1 MSDEAELEHFRAS
14 VNCAAVLETM
24 GVGWKLDARE
34 STRRA
39 LKYRRGEGE
48 ILIINHD
55 GRGWWDPLSCA
66 KGDVFDLV
74 QHLDPRLNFGHVRQ
88 VLRRL
93 VGVVPGYPVALRPEK
108 ARGVARP
115 IPERWSRRP
124 RLRGGSAAWRYLAD
138 TRALTAA
145 VIDTSAAQDAVR
157 EGAYGSAWFAHRQD
171 GEVTHVEVRGPDY
184 KGSLTGGRKTLFRFA
199 TGAAPV
205 RRLVVAEAP
214 IDALS
219 LAVLED
225 RRPDTLYVA
234 TGGGMG
240 PGTIAALQALLGE
253 LAAIADALMVS
264 AADANAAG
272 DRYAQRHA
280 ELAAAADVRF
290 ERLRPSDG
298 LDWNDMLVRE
308 KGRAA

>member
-1 MSDEAELEHFRAS
+1 
-14 VNCAAVLETM
+14 
-24 GVGWKLDARE
+24 
-34 STRRA
+34 
-39 LKYRRGEGE
+39 
-48 ILIINHD
+48 
-55 GRGWWDPLSCA
+55 
-66 KGDVFDLV
+66 
-74 QHLDPRLNFGHVRQ
+74 
-88 VLRRL
+88 
-93 VGVVPGYPVALRPEK
+93 
-108 ARGVARP
+108 
-115 IPERWSRRP
+115 
-124 RLRGGSAAWRYLAD
+124 
-138 TRALTAA
+138 
-145 VIDTSAAQDAVR
+145 VR

-272 DRYAQRHA
+272 DRYAQAPCRARGSRRRTVRAAAPVRWSRLERHA
-280 ELAAAADVRF
+280 RAREGEGCVR
-290 ERLRPSDG
+290 
-298 LDWNDMLVRE
+298 
-308 KGRAA
+308 